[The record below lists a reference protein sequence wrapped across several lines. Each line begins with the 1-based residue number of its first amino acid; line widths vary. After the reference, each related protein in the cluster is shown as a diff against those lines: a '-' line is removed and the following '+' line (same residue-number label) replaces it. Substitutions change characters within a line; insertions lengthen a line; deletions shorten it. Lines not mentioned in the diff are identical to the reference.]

1 MNKKIPIELKN
12 KQEQVRQET
21 VNKVLHAIK
30 ELRSEGYIV
39 KIKDLMEY
47 TELSRSTFSKSHVRD
62 ILVAYGIVAI
72 SDKSISVEDKI
83 VKSPIN
89 KQKLIIKKKDE
100 RIGRLLEENEALK
113 REIELLRGKVFLM
126 KQRLNS

>member
-30 ELRSEGYIV
+30 ELQSEGYIV

>member
-30 ELRSEGYIV
+30 ELQSEGYIV
-39 KIKDLMEY
+39 KIKDLIEY
-47 TELSRSTFSKSHVRD
+47 TGLSRSTFAKSHVRD
-62 ILVAYGIVAI
+62 ILVTYDIVSI
-72 SDKSISVEDKI
+72 SDKSTRVVDKT
-83 VKSPIN
+83 VKSPVD

-100 RIGRLLEENEALK
+100 RIGRLLEENEELK